1 MSKIDENSD
10 IHVRLPFEHKLQLQT
25 LARKIN
31 QARKKANVTADSI
44 TVSDVVRAAVTVLVN
59 KRLNLLEKDDIEL
72 KELTGQLRRIGTNLN
87 QLAHAYNI
95 GLLIQPVNTSDLVL
109 DLQSALTES
118 LSITRE
124 ICLRSATF
132 NDDFLNQIQIQIDS
146 IKPAE

>member
-1 MSKIDENSD
+1 MSTIDENSD

-31 QARKKANVTADSI
+31 QARKKADVTADLI

-59 KRLNLLEKDDIEL
+59 KRLDLLESDTYEL
-72 KELTGQLRRIGTNLN
+72 KELSNQIGRIGTNLN

-95 GLLIQPVNTSDLVL
+95 GLLIQPVNMSELFL
-109 DLQSALTES
+109 ELQSAVTEA
-118 LSITRE
+118 LSIIGI

-132 NDDFLNQIQIQIDS
+132 NDDFLDQIQQQIDS